1 MSVMPQPAAT
11 GRGSWSKRGMR
22 PEATTNMYS
31 RGVSWGLNSCD
42 TQDKW
47 AVNRAVLAVQIL
59 LGKNGYPVPYSSAPG
74 VFGPLT
80 DASVRDFQAVHVAP
94 ADGLVGPNTTRGLL
108 RKFVAE
114 QERLNGIPDRLLWGQ
129 IGAETSWDLGCV
141 GYYTPKDVG
150 ICQMNLYYNASM
162 SPDQAMDPLY
172 VIPLSAKRLRTRF
185 NEYKTLT
192 SDATRAWDAAVLSHN
207 SPVRARA
214 YASTGVYPT
223 AQAEDYV
230 RKVRAASK
238 VV

>member
-22 PEATTNMYS
+22 TTHGMYE
-31 RGVSWGLNSCD
+31 RGCSWGLSSCD

-59 LGKNGYPVPYSSAPG
+59 LGKNGYPVAYQSAPG

-80 DASVRDFQAVHVAP
+80 DASTRAFQEKYVAP
-94 ADGLVGPNTTRGLL
+94 ADGLVGPNTSRALL

-141 GYYTPKDVG
+141 GYYTPQDLG
-150 ICQMNLYYNASM
+150 ICQMSMYYNASM

-172 VIPLSAKRLRTRF
+172 VIPISARRLRTRF
-185 NEYKTLT
+185 NEYRTMT
-192 SDATRAWDAAVLSHN
+192 TDVTMAWDGAVLAHN

-214 YASTGVYPT
+214 YVSTGVYPT
-223 AQAEDYV
+223 AQAADYV
-230 RKVRAASK
+230 AKVRKASK
-238 VV
+238 IP

>member
-1 MSVMPQPAAT
+1 MTVMPDPAAT

-22 PEATTNMYS
+22 TTRGMYERGCS
-31 RGVSWGLNSCD
+31 WGVSSCD

-47 AVNRAVLAVQIL
+47 AVNRAVLAVQVL
-59 LGKNGYPVPYSSAPG
+59 LGYNGFPVQYVSAPG

-80 DASVRDFQAVHVAP
+80 EASTNAFQEKYAAP
-94 ADGLVGPNTTRGLL
+94 ADGLVGPNTTRALL
-108 RKFVAE
+108 RKLVNE

-172 VIPLSAKRLRTRF
+172 VIPISAKRLRTRF
-185 NEYKTLT
+185 NEYRTYT
-192 SDATRAWDAAVLSHN
+192 TDVTRAWDAAVLSHN

-214 YASTGVYPT
+214 YAKTGVYPT
-223 AQAEDYV
+223 AQAADYV
-230 RKVRAASK
+230 SKVRAASK
-238 VV
+238 IA

>member
-1 MSVMPQPAAT
+1 MTVMPEPAAT

-22 PEATTNMYS
+22 TTRGMYERGCS
-31 RGVSWGLNSCD
+31 WGVSSCD

-47 AVNRAVLAVQIL
+47 AVNRAVKAIQDMLGYNGFPVQ
-59 LGKNGYPVPYSSAPG
+59 YASAPG

-80 DASVRDFQAVHVAP
+80 DASTRAFQEKYVAP
-94 ADGLVGPNTTRGLL
+94 ADGLVGPNTTRALL

-114 QERLNGIPDRLLWGQ
+114 QEKANGIPDRLLWGQ

-150 ICQMNLYYNASM
+150 ICQMNLYYNASI
-162 SPDQAMDPLY
+162 SPDEAMDPLY
-172 VIPLSAKRLRTRF
+172 VIPVSARRLRTRF
-185 NEYKTLT
+185 NEYRTLT
-192 SDATRAWDAAVLSHN
+192 TDVRRAWDAAILSHN
-207 SPVRARA
+207 SPVRARE
-214 YASTGVYPT
+214 YAKTGVYPT

-238 VV
+238 IA

>member
-1 MSVMPQPAAT
+1 MSVMPEPAAT

-22 PEATTNMYS
+22 TLKGMYE
-31 RGVSWGLNSCD
+31 RGSSWGLVSCD

-47 AVNRAVLAVQIL
+47 AVNRAVLAIQVL
-59 LGKNGYPVPYSSAPG
+59 LGKNGFPVQYASAPG
-74 VFGPLT
+74 VFGPGT
-80 DASVRDFQAVHVAP
+80 DEQVRAFQAIHVP
-94 ADGLVGPNTTRGLL
+94 PVDGLVGPNTTRALL

-114 QERLNGIPDRLLWGQ
+114 QEKENGIPGRLLWGQ

-172 VIPLSAKRLRTRF
+172 VIPISAKRLRTRF
-185 NEYKTLT
+185 NEYRTLT
-192 SDATRAWDAAVLSHN
+192 TDVQRAWDAAVLSHN
-207 SPVRARA
+207 SPVRARE
-214 YASTGVYPT
+214 YAKTGVYPT

-230 RKVRAASK
+230 RKVKAAAK
-238 VV
+238 VP